1 MVTHSGATIRADR
14 LRPLN
19 IPRPLRVES
28 DERGWPVTVYLR
40 GGQVTGDRVPVLEIL
55 DRWRIDDEWWRKDI
69 SRMYFRLVLSPEG
82 VRTFEETPPSL
93 PRKGGR
99 GLILTIFH
107 DLIEG
112 GWFIQTGAT
121 PRQKAEPVHVL
132 APPVSTAVTGADEES
147 RVLRPTPIRRVG

>member
-1 MVTHSGATIRADR
+1 M
-14 LRPLN
+14 
-19 IPRPLRVES
+19 
-28 DERGWPVTVYLR
+28 TVYLR

-55 DRWRIDDEWWRKDI
+55 DRWRIDDEWWRKEI
-69 SRMYFRLVLSPEG
+69 SRMYFHLVLAPRLAGRPDG
-82 VRTFEETPPSL
+82 VRISEETPPSLTPRQAQGNPL

-99 GLILTIFH
+99 GLVLTIFH

-112 GWFIQTGAT
+112 GWFVQTVAT

-132 APPVSTAVTGADEES
+132 APPVSTAITAADEES